1 MFNSQ
6 SNIENFLKAKAFAV
20 AGASEVTYKFGY
32 KCFRCYLQNKMKAY
46 PINPKVQSVL
56 GERAYPDLRSLP
68 EPVEALSIITPP
80 AVTEKIVEDAIACG
94 VKYIWMQPGAESRQA
109 VQAAEDAG
117 IVVIY
122 GGPCLLVE
130 LGCL

>member
-1 MFNSQ
+1 
-6 SNIENFLKAKAFAV
+6 
-20 AGASEVTYKFGY
+20 
-32 KCFRCYLQNKMKAY
+32 MKAY